1 MFTFTMPESLS
12 VTKVCLSGDGI
23 WCTAP
28 STNWWPGVASSATAP
43 LFNTPSGA
51 VSFTGSAFTI
61 FAGAEATTSRFDPGI
76 TYTASVTTNSG
87 VLVASVTIGQQ
98 PPPTDTDGDGVPDET
113 DQCDTQP
120 GPAPTGCPVQ
130 PPADTDG
137 DGVTDDQDQCDTQ
150 PGPPPTGCPVLPPQ
164 SNFQV
169 TLTVSTCSAKTSD
182 VPPDATGGWGVQF
195 QRRVSGSTTWSSHGN
210 RDTTA
215 PYERTSTI
223 SAGTYEFRAIWS
235 KTGQPSVTRALLTRT
250 CGG

>member
-1 MFTFTMPESLS
+1 MYVGRTADRVSIGQNLSPDGGQDGVFTFTMPESLS

-98 PPPTDTDGDGVPDET
+98 PPPTDTDGDGVADVYEFDTTGTGKPDLTIIDRDQDGVPDEIRS
-113 DQCDTQP
+113 
-120 GPAPTGCPVQ
+120 
-130 PPADTDG
+130 
-137 DGVTDDQDQCDTQ
+137 TDD
-150 PGPPPTGCPVLPPQ
+150 
-164 SNFQV
+164 
-169 TLTVSTCSAKTSD
+169 
-182 VPPDATGGWGVQF
+182 
-195 QRRVSGSTTWSSHGN
+195 
-210 RDTTA
+210 
-215 PYERTSTI
+215 
-223 SAGTYEFRAIWS
+223 
-235 KTGQPSVTRALLTRT
+235 
-250 CGG
+250 